1 MSRSCFNKDK
11 REKGMSLNLGNFE
24 YTGSFYYSLSV
35 LVWNY
40 LIRKTLKMIR
50 KTWKPEDI

>member
-1 MSRSCFNKDK
+1 MTGSCFNKDK

-50 KTWKPEDI
+50 KTRKPEDI